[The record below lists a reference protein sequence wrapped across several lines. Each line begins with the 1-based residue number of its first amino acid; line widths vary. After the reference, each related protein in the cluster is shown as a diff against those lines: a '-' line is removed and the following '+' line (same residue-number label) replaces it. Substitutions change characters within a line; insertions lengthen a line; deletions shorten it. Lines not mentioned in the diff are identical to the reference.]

1 MIAKN
6 PAAALWAS
14 VAFVSTVFLFV
25 TATIA
30 LGSPADEPLAAPAA
44 TGERVEVSLTEFAL
58 APAAL
63 TVRAGVPVTLAAAND
78 GAIEHDVT
86 IDEVGTSGPIGGGA
100 DGELALDPL
109 EPGSY
114 EVYCSIPGHAAS
126 GMTATLTVTDEAAEG
141 GDQAARW

>member
-1 MIAKN
+1 M
-6 PAAALWAS
+6 
-14 VAFVSTVFLFV
+14 
-25 TATIA
+25 
-30 LGSPADEPLAAPAA
+30 
-44 TGERVEVSLTEFAL
+44 

-114 EVYCSIPGHAAS
+114 QVYCSIPGHAAS